1 MPKQTKRI
9 DPATGKVLQK
19 GEYVRPTGGYQY
31 KSWNPETRKLEQV
44 SATTLEQ
51 LRELEKELMKNRL
64 IGVSTGNRI
73 TLNDYYSIWK
83 HNKHVKPNVMSNY
96 CYMYRQ
102 YIEPRLGAKNIK
114 DIKYTTVQAFYNDL
128 LDREILAINTIEVVH
143 NVLHQI
149 LELAVR
155 DDVIRRNVTDGLLA
169 EIKRNRPAPRH
180 KEGLTLEEQARLLE
194 VLEDPEFKVW
204 KPMFLFLLN
213 TGLRVSEMAGLTWDD
228 IDYENNLIHVR
239 RNLKY
244 YAEGTDKNRNSV
256 HHVSTTKT
264 TTSHRDIPLT
274 DKIKDIL
281 EMQKR
286 DGNACSECI
295 DGVSGFIFGNRF
307 GNVHHQGSV
316 NKAIKRIVRKANA
329 DPDAVPLPSFSSH
342 TFRHTITTNMIY
354 AGVELT
360 AASSILGHKDIKTTA
375 NIYNRVL
382 NQQKQDAMKALDQ
395 FSQRM
400 DYGEKNEKKKRK

>member
-9 DPATGKVLQK
+9 DPVTGRVLQK
-19 GEYVRPTGGYQY
+19 GEYARPNGGYQY
-31 KSWNPETRKLEQV
+31 KSWNPETRKSEQV
-44 SATTLEQ
+44 SAKTLDE
-51 LRELEKELMKNRL
+51 LRELEKELMRNRL
-64 IGVSTGNRI
+64 TGVKTGNRI
-73 TLNDYYSIWK
+73 TLNDYYAIWK

-96 CYMYRQ
+96 CYMYMR
-102 YIEPRLGAKNIK
+102 YVEPVLGKKNIK
-114 DIKYTTVQAFYNDL
+114 DIKYSTVQSFYNGL
-128 LDREILAINTIEVVH
+128 LDREVLAINTLEVVH

-149 LELAVR
+149 MELAVR

-169 EIKRNRPAPRH
+169 EIKRNRPAPKR
-180 KEGLTLEEQARLLE
+180 KEGLTLEEQERLLE

-204 KPMFLFLLN
+204 RPMFLFLLN

-228 IDYENNLIHVR
+228 IDYDNNLIHVR

-244 YAEGTDKNRNSV
+244 YPDENRNSV
-256 HHVSTTKT
+256 HAISTTKT

-281 EMQKR
+281 EMQRR
-286 DGNACSECI
+286 DGNACTECI

-307 GNVHHQGSV
+307 GGVHHQGSV
-316 NKAIKRIVRKANA
+316 NRAIKRIVRKANA

-360 AASSILGHKDIKTTA
+360 AAANILGHKDIKTTA

-382 NQQKQDAMKALDQ
+382 NEQKRNAMDALDQ
-395 FSQRM
+395 FSQKM
-400 DYGEKNEKKKRK
+400 DYEKNEKKKRK

>member
-1 MPKQTKRI
+1 MPKLSKRVA
-9 DPATGKVLQK
+9 PKTGLVLRK
-19 GEYVRPTGGYQY
+19 GEYVRPNGSYQFRL
-31 KSWNPETRKLEQV
+31 WNPETKQLDQA
-44 SATTLEQ
+44 SATTLDE
-51 LRELEKELMKNRL
+51 LREKEKELMKNRL
-64 IGVSTGNRI
+64 IGVKTGQKI
-73 TLNDYYSIWK
+73 TLNDYYVIWK

-96 CYMYRQ
+96 GYMYTR
-102 YIEPRLGAKNIK
+102 YIEPVLGKKNIK
-114 DIKYTTVQAFYNDL
+114 DIKYSTVQSFYNGL
-128 LDREILAINTIEVVH
+128 LDKEILAINTLEVVH

-149 LELAVR
+149 MELAVR

-169 EIKRNRPAPRH
+169 EIKRNRPAPKR
-180 KEGLTLEEQARLLE
+180 KEGLTLEEQERLLE
-194 VLEDPEFKVW
+194 VLDDPEFKVW

-228 IDYENNLIHVR
+228 IDYDNNLIHVR

-244 YAEGTDKNRNSV
+244 YPDENRKSV
-256 HHVSTTKT
+256 HAISTTKT

-281 EMQKR
+281 EMQRR
-286 DGNACSECI
+286 DGNACTECI

-307 GNVHHQGSV
+307 GGVHHQGSV
-316 NKAIKRIVRKANA
+316 NRAIKRIVRKANA

-360 AASSILGHKDIKTTA
+360 AAANILGHKDIKTTA

-382 NQQKQDAMKALDQ
+382 NEQKRNAMDALDQ
-395 FSQRM
+395 FSQKM
-400 DYGEKNEKKKRK
+400 DYEKNEKKKRK